1 MFKSLALFAANY
13 LLDISVLHLIPL
25 AAVATHFHWVY
36 PLVAAISAAFTLAIT
51 RYARP
56 LAFSLAA
63 LPLVYLLSFAR
74 FVGETVWYLGFDTLR
89 QMHGT
94 MLPMM
99 LAQLRENLT
108 VTDVVLMLANVVLV
122 FLALYLPARWSAKR

>member
-1 MFKSLALFAANY
+1 MGAAGIRPRSVKMNRILIAGSRPCSNRLPFFAANY

-63 LPLVYLLSFAR
+63 LPLVLSVEFRPFCRRDGVVSR
-74 FVGETVWYLGFDTLR
+74 F
-89 QMHGT
+89 
-94 MLPMM
+94 
-99 LAQLRENLT
+99 
-108 VTDVVLMLANVVLV
+108 
-122 FLALYLPARWSAKR
+122 

>member
-63 LPLVYLLSFAR
+63 LPLVYLLSFGCTVAGLIIALLAMRQWR
-74 FVGETVWYLGFDTLR
+74 FRVSYWV
-89 QMHGT
+89 
-94 MLPMM
+94 
-99 LAQLRENLT
+99 
-108 VTDVVLMLANVVLV
+108 
-122 FLALYLPARWSAKR
+122 

>member
-63 LPLVYLLSFAR
+63 LPLVYLLSSPVLSAR
-74 FVGETVWYLGFDTLR
+74 RCGISALTPCGRCTVR
-89 QMHGT
+89 
-94 MLPMM
+94 
-99 LAQLRENLT
+99 
-108 VTDVVLMLANVVLV
+108 
-122 FLALYLPARWSAKR
+122 

>member
-1 MFKSLALFAANY
+1 MFKSLALFAVVY
-13 LLDISVLHLIPL
+13 FIYVTGLHFMISTATI
-25 AAVATHFHWVY
+25 ATHFHWCY
-36 PLVAAISAAFTLAIT
+36 PLVALCTTNAVRSP
-51 RYARP
+51 RP
-56 LAFSLAA
+56 LAFSLLA

-108 VTDVVLMLANVVLV
+108 VSDVALMLANVILV
-122 FLALYLPARWSAKR
+122 FLALFWGTRRRVMR

>member
-1 MFKSLALFAANY
+1 MFKSLALFVPLY
-13 LLDISVLHLIPL
+13 FVDLLALHLVAPASL
-25 AAVATHFHWVY
+25 ATQFHWCY
-36 PLVAAISAAFTLAIT
+36 PLIAAIAAMLPVMVA
-51 RYARP
+51 RPPRP

-94 MLPMM
+94 MMPMM

-108 VTDVVLMLANVVLV
+108 AQDIVLMLANVAAV
-122 FLALYLPARWSAKR
+122 FLALYLSTRWSAKR

>member
-1 MFKSLALFAANY
+1 MFKSLALFAVNY

-36 PLVAAISAAFTLAIT
+36 PLVAAISALAIT

-108 VTDVVLMLANVVLV
+108 AQDVVLMLANVATV

>member
-13 LLDISVLHLIPL
+13 LLDIFVLHLIPL

-63 LPLVYLLSFAR
+63 LPLDLSAR
-74 FVGETVWYLGFDTLR
+74 RCGIS
-89 QMHGT
+89 
-94 MLPMM
+94 
-99 LAQLRENLT
+99 
-108 VTDVVLMLANVVLV
+108 VLIRCGRCT
-122 FLALYLPARWSAKR
+122 ARCCRCCWRSCARISARKTSS